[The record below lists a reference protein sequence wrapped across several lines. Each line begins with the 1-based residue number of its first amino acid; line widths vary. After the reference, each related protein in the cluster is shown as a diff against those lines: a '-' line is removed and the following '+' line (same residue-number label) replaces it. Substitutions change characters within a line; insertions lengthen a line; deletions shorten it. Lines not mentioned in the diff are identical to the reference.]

1 MQYIFKVE
9 WQQQFKSSGIC
20 TNHKFFVH
28 FRDIA
33 TTCKKMSSGQTLGVK
48 AQRFRGHTSPHR
60 NVKEKKICH
69 QKYYFTQNLRVLWK
83 FNNSHVLTFEMLL
96 QNATKYNLR
105 ELSLQYQYIYQN
117 FNTLYTQMFTL
128 NIITT
133 GIVQP
138 TMYCCQHLANEIS
151 RKCAT
156 QFWQILCKCQNS
168 QLLQDFTKQ
177 NHATIIKIT
186 FNYSVLY
193 STMLINNKTC
203 IHTYPFYLQQ
213 NSEIFNQVIRNNKV
227 QVSTNLLYAHHS
239 CSHQL
244 ATMYVLLQK
253 ISQQFWE
260 HTNHFC
266 FSLFS
271 VFLLVTP
278 IRADV
283 FPNALSSLRH
293 FMLLY
298 SRNSQGSAACR
309 TVYLQCYQTYTQFT
323 TLTANCSNMFA
334 KQLGSNCVLRANSM
348 QNSDNKSKL
357 ASKRLI
363 ID

>member
-253 ISQQFWE
+253 IFLSSFGNTPTTSAF
-260 HTNHFC
+260 HC
-266 FSLFS
+266 SLF
-271 VFLLVTP
+271 F
-278 IRADV
+278 
-283 FPNALSSLRH
+283 SSQPRQGLM
-293 FMLLY
+293 F
-298 SRNSQGSAACR
+298 SQTRSAACG
-309 TVYLQCYQTYTQFT
+309 TSCCCIHATPKAQQPVELST
-323 TLTANCSNMFA
+323 CS
-334 KQLGSNCVLRANSM
+334 VT
-348 QNSDNKSKL
+348 KL
-357 ASKRLI
+357 ILNLLH
-363 ID
+363 